1 MPAMDEAF
9 WANLDAQIVA
19 QRPGSQ
25 GEGRATGAS
34 IHPLP
39 QVPAP
44 HAAVAPSRRLAS
56 DWTGV
61 LDTLTAAKSAAQQ
74 QEARLREQ
82 AAEQDAL
89 QQELKRSQQ
98 ELRAMEVLLRECR
111 AQAEVKLRDAQA
123 EAEARSQD
131 LRAEATARL
140 NAMEARAQAAEQRA
154 DAAEEWLRRIEQAS
168 RDLMPAA
175 ERAAA

>member
-9 WANLDAQIVA
+9 WANLDAQIIA
-19 QRPGSQ
+19 QRPEDQ
-25 GEGRATGAS
+25 GRVPGTSIQRAPQISAAS
-34 IHPLP
+34 
-39 QVPAP
+39 VAAAPA
-44 HAAVAPSRRLAS
+44 RRLAS

-74 QEARLREQ
+74 QDARLREK

-89 QQELKRSQQ
+89 KQELKRSQQ

-111 AQAEVKLRDAQA
+111 AQAEAKLNEVQAETEIRVQDLKAEAAARQHAMDAQV
-123 EAEARSQD
+123 R
-131 LRAEATARL
+131 
-140 NAMEARAQAAEQRA
+140 AAEQRA

-168 RDLMPAA
+168 RDLMPVA

>member
-19 QRPGSQ
+19 HRQDGHDKPP
-25 GEGRATGAS
+25 AAS
-34 IHPLP
+34 PP
-39 QVPAP
+39 PAMAVVTDVAPAP
-44 HAAVAPSRRLAS
+44 RRMPS

-89 QQELKRSQQ
+89 LQELKRSQQ
-98 ELRAMEVLLRECR
+98 EVRAFEVLLREVQ
-111 AQAEVKLRDAQA
+111 AQADAKAGEIRARAEAQIGKLQA
-123 EAEARSQD
+123 EAAAQMQ
-131 LRAEATARL
+131 
-140 NAMEARAQAAEQRA
+140 AMEARVQAAERRA
-154 DAAEEWLRRIEQAS
+154 ETAEGWLVRIEQAS
-168 RDLMPAA
+168 RDLAPA
-175 ERAAA
+175 ERRAAA

>member
-9 WANLDAQIVA
+9 WANLDAHIIA
-19 QRPGSQ
+19 HRPDGQ
-25 GEGRATGAS
+25 DKPPAAS
-34 IHPLP
+34 LQAAPALA
-39 QVPAP
+39 VVSDVSPAP
-44 HAAVAPSRRLAS
+44 RRVAS

-98 ELRAMEVLLRECR
+98 EVRAFEQLLREVQ
-111 AQAEVKLRDAQA
+111 AQADAKAGELRARAEAQIGKVQA
-123 EAEARSQD
+123 EAA
-131 LRAEATARL
+131 ARL
-140 NAMEARAQAAEQRA
+140 QAMEARAQAAERRA
-154 DAAEEWLRRIEQAS
+154 EAAEGWLVRIEQAS
-168 RDLMPAA
+168 RDLMPG
-175 ERAAA
+175 ERRAAA